1 MIFRRRMKTCGV
13 CYQERLMGSS
23 REMEE
28 ELEEARQSDEDLA
41 LLKRILGVD

>member
-1 MIFRRRMKTCGV
+1 MKTCGV

-28 ELEEARQSDEDLA
+28 ELEEARQSGEDLVLIA
-41 LLKRILGVD
+41 LIVGR

>member
-1 MIFRRRMKTCGV
+1 MD
-13 CYQERLMGSS
+13 SS